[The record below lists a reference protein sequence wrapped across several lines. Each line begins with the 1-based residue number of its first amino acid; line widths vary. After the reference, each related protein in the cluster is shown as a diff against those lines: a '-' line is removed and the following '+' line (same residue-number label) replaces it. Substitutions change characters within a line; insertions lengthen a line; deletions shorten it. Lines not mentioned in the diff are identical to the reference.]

1 MMKGS
6 TLALLLFFLVL
17 INPFAFAQDEPR
29 FSSDPAQF
37 TAELEFLFRQAP
49 ARQRQASATLISN
62 IRQAFNTGMISVN
75 HQQAMVQAANKMND
89 FRLKAFPYFFAYFSS
104 AMSYHAKA
112 DLNDRFSA
120 WNSNV
125 IKLAERGNEKNLLR
139 FLEQSE
145 LFFKEGYLYHSN
157 TLQWRY
163 YGGTWS
169 LVSDSIPVFVI
180 SDATLTCYATR
191 DSLNLFNV
199 SGAFDPLN
207 SLWSGTKG
215 RITWGR
221 AGLSETAVY
230 ADFANHQIQ
239 LSSSEYTIDSAW
251 LRYPDYFNFP
261 LHGRISDRVV
271 AGAVTSTRTY
281 PRFTSYQI
289 LLEVKNVF
297 PGIDYAGGFAL
308 EGSRVLGFGQNRENA
323 HLIFRKNGE
332 EIIRLTSHNF
342 VIREDRITSQ
352 RAAFCLYVE
361 NDSIYHP
368 GLQIRYLHQE
378 RELMALRA
386 GEGLAQSPF
395 FNSYHHLDML
405 FEALYWKMGEEIITL
420 GAMRGIGRES
430 LATFESANF
439 FTTARFNRIQGMDA
453 RHPLIVIN
461 DFIKGLNS
469 NVFYH
474 EELAV
479 HMNIELSQVSA
490 LLITLANHGFLQYSP
505 DDGRVVI
512 KDRLEHYIE
521 SVNNRSDYD
530 VIRIQSKV
538 DGLINAKLD
547 LANFDLEIFGVPE
560 VNLSSIQRVFV
571 YPFNSRISMKKD
583 LDFVFMGQI
592 HAGYFE
598 FYAQEC
604 SFLYDDFKLHL
615 AQIDSLSFKVPV
627 QDEKK
632 MREELERV
640 RTVISNIS
648 GDLLIDHPSNKS
660 GRKTYPRYPIF
671 DSKNDSYV
679 YFDENHIQNGVYTRD
694 KFYYH
699 ILPFTIDSL
708 TNFTTIGMSF
718 NGYLHSGNIFPDIEE
733 PLRVQPDYSL
743 GFVKSFTEEGL
754 PLYEEKAQ
762 AFVEISLSHQGL
774 RGGGRI
780 EYLTS
785 TMYSDDFVFHPDSMM
800 AKLHEFDLEAS
811 IGNISHPAVYAND
824 VTQKWIIDDN
834 SMILRSATNIPFEMY
849 DKQLSLKGSLIYR
862 PDGLF
867 GSGEL
872 TYADAAFRSTNF
884 GFRHNVFGAD
894 KSVFILSSPAF
905 GTAFSATSFGFTYD
919 LDLRQGLFEKHGN
932 HAWIEFPLNQYLA
945 YMDAFRWETD
955 FEEIHLSLD
964 DALPMLDINELSNDK
979 RPAFESR
986 KPNFISQHSDQDS
999 LRFAAGAARFDLR
1012 EYAIDIQEVPYI
1024 SVADAALIPIDGHV
1038 GVLRNAEMKPLVGA
1052 KLLAN
1057 LDTRYHDLYNVT
1069 ATIYSRNDYSA
1080 TGVYDYTDN
1089 SGKTQTVYFNRIA
1102 VDSTGNSF
1110 GLAHISDLGF
1120 SLDPYFDFIGNIRF
1134 VAHSPD
1140 FYFDGGFRIRHDCSE
1155 ANPRWVRF
1163 QGEVDKHRVVLPVN
1177 QPAYDVHGEKLTA
1190 SLLFSTTA
1198 NKVYSGFLLGRQFA
1212 TDDAL
1217 ISSHGAIY
1225 YEPSENA
1232 YIIENSTDP
1241 VDPDLRAK
1249 YLKLD
1254 IDRCVISGEGVVSF
1268 GHNLG
1273 RVVMQNSGI
1282 IDHYLLPDSTIFRL
1296 FTTIDFFFDNNLLEF
1311 LNKSLAEASLSG
1323 LNPNTA
1329 FFSRGLHRLLP
1340 EVEAQNAFAE
1350 LNTFGAFRRFPSE
1363 LSQTMILSDVQ
1374 MKWNPATR
1382 SFTSYGPIGIFTLNS
1397 RLVNRYVE
1405 GHIELVRRRAGD
1417 VLNIYFQTG
1426 DNEWYFFSY
1435 SAGVM
1440 QAISSSEEFNDVL
1453 LNLREDRRTLRTRGN
1468 EEPYQFIISTV
1479 QQRNAFLRRMR
1490 GN

>member
-1 MMKGS
+1 MMKAS
-6 TLALLLFFLVL
+6 TLALLFFCFLL
-17 INPFAFAQDEPR
+17 NPVAFAQDKPA
-29 FSSDPAQF
+29 FSSDPTQF
-37 TAELEFLFRQAP
+37 VAELEFQFRQAP
-49 ARQRQASATLISN
+49 ARQRQASNALISN
-62 IRQAFNTGMISVN
+62 IRQAFNTGMISFA
-75 HQQAMVQAANKMND
+75 HQQSMVQAANKMSD
-89 FRLKAFPYFFAYFSS
+89 FRLKAFPYFFTYFSS
-104 AMSYHAKA
+104 AMAYHAAA
-112 DLNDRFSA
+112 DLNDRFFA

-125 IKLAERGNEKNLLR
+125 IRLVEKGDEKNLLT

-145 LFFKEGYLYHSN
+145 RFFKQGNLFHSN
-157 TLQWRY
+157 TLQWRC
-163 YGGTWS
+163 YGGSWS
-169 LVSDSIPVFVI
+169 LAADSIPLFII
-180 SDATLTCYATR
+180 SDATLTCYAAR
-191 DSLNLFNV
+191 DSLSIFNV
-199 SGAFDPLN
+199 SGVFDPLK
-207 SLWSGTKG
+207 SEWSGTKG
-215 RITWGR
+215 RLTWER
-221 AGLSETAVY
+221 AGLPETSVY
-230 ADFANHQIQ
+230 ADFTKHRIH
-239 LSSSEYTIDSAW
+239 LGSSEYTIDSAW
-251 LRYPDYFNFP
+251 LRYPDYFSFP

-271 AGAVTSTRTY
+271 AGSAASTRTY

-289 LLEVKNVF
+289 LLEVKNIF

-308 EGSRVLGFGQNRENA
+308 EGNRVLGFGQNRENA

-378 RELMALRA
+378 REFMALRA

-395 FNSYHHLDML
+395 FNSYHHIDML
-405 FEALYWKMGEEIITL
+405 FEALYWKMGEDVITL

-439 FTTARFNRIQGMDA
+439 FTPARFNRIQGVDA
-453 RHPLIVIN
+453 RHPLIMIN
-461 DFIKGLNS
+461 DFVKGLNS

-474 EELAV
+474 EDLAV
-479 HMNIELSQVSA
+479 HMNIALSQVIA
-490 LLITLANHGFLQYSP
+490 LLITLANQGFLQYSP
-505 DDGRVVI
+505 DDGKVVVKERVAN
-512 KDRLEHYIE
+512 YIDA
-521 SVNNRSDYD
+521 VNNRSDYD
-530 VIRIQSKV
+530 VIRIQSRV
-538 DGLINAKLD
+538 DGLINARLD
-547 LANFDLEIFGVPE
+547 LKTFDLDIFGVPE
-560 VNLSSIQRVFV
+560 VNLSSTQRVFV

-615 AQIDSLSFKVPV
+615 THIDSLSFNVPV
-627 QDEKK
+627 QNEKK

-648 GDLLIDHPSNKS
+648 GDLLIDHPTNKS

-679 YFDENHIQNGVYTRD
+679 YFDEGHIQNGVYTRD

-708 TNFTTIGMSF
+708 TNFTTVGMSF

-733 PLRVQPDYSL
+733 PLRVQPDFSL
-743 GFVKSFTEEGL
+743 GFVKSFTDEGL
-754 PLYEEKAQ
+754 PLYDERAQ

-780 EYLTS
+780 EYLTAV
-785 TMYSDDFVFHPDSMM
+785 MYSDDFIFHPDSMM
-800 AKLHEFDLEAS
+800 ARLHEFDLEAS
-811 IGNISHPAVYAND
+811 IGNVSYPAVYANN
-824 VTQKWIIDDN
+824 VTQKWNIEDN

-849 DKQLSLKGSLIYR
+849 NKQLSLKGSLIYR

-872 TYADAAFRSTNF
+872 SYADAIFRSTSF
-884 GFRHNVFGAD
+884 GFRHNEFGAD
-894 KSVFILSSPAF
+894 KSAFILSSPAF
-905 GTAFSATSFGFTYD
+905 GTTFSAISFGFTYD
-919 LDLRQGLFEKHGN
+919 LDMRQGMFEKHGN
-932 HAWIEFPLNQYLA
+932 NTWIEFPLNQYLA

-955 FEEIHLSLD
+955 FEEIHLGLD
-964 DALPMLDINELSNDK
+964 EAPSMININEPSGSTPAVFDSKK
-979 RPAFESR
+979 R
-986 KPNFISQHSDQDS
+986 NFISQHSDQDS

-1038 GVLRNAEMKPLVGA
+1038 SILRNAEMKPLVGA
-1052 KLLAN
+1052 RLITN
-1057 LDTRYHDLYNVT
+1057 LDTRYHQLYNVT

-1102 VDSTGNSF
+1102 VDSIGNSF

-1134 VAHSPD
+1134 TAANPD

-1163 QGEVDKHRVVLPVN
+1163 QGEVDKTRVVLPVN

-1190 SLLFSTTA
+1190 SILFSTTS

-1217 ISSHGAIY
+1217 ISAHGAIH

-1232 YIIENSTDP
+1232 YIIGRSADP
-1241 VDPDLRAK
+1241 VKPDLQTEF
-1249 YLKLD
+1249 LKLD
-1254 IDRCVISGEGVVSF
+1254 IDRCVLSGEGVMTF
-1268 GHNLG
+1268 GHNFG
-1273 RVVMQNSGI
+1273 RVSMQNSGI
-1282 IDHYLLPDSTIFRL
+1282 VDHYLLPDSTIFRL

-1311 LNKSLAEASLSG
+1311 LNKSLAEASLTG
-1323 LNPNTA
+1323 LDPNNPL
-1329 FFSRGLHRLLP
+1329 FGRGLRRLLP
-1340 EVEAQNAFAE
+1340 EAEAQRALSE
-1350 LNTFGAFRRFPSE
+1350 LNTFGAFRRFPRE

-1374 MKWNPATR
+1374 MKWNAATR
-1382 SFTSYGPIGIFTLNS
+1382 SFTSFGPIGIFTINS
-1397 RLVNRYVE
+1397 RLVNRYVN
-1405 GHIELVRRRAGD
+1405 GHIELVRRRTGD
-1417 VLNIYFQTG
+1417 VLNVYFQTG

-1440 QAISSSEEFNDVL
+1440 QAISSSEEFNDAL

-1479 QQRNAFLRRMR
+1479 QQRNAFVRRMR